1 MSNTIISRRYARAL
15 LNLSAR
21 ANEVEAV
28 AEGLN
33 DVADAV
39 TTSPAL
45 ADLLINPK
53 VKQADKMQIVNTVL
67 ARIGPPAIVSTF
79 VRYLTGKRRIALLD
93 DIRRVYHELADIRTG
108 RATAL
113 VTVAVPLDDGQQDQL
128 RRRIEAMSGK
138 QITLDIQVDPAILGG
153 TVTRIGSTVWDGS
166 LRSKLHQIR
175 DSIIQVGL

>member
-21 ANEVEAV
+21 TNEVEAV

-33 DVADAV
+33 NVADAA

-53 VKQADKMQIVNTVL
+53 VKQADKMKIVDAVL
-67 ARIGPPAIVSTF
+67 ERIQPPAIVSTF
-79 VRYLTGKRRIALLD
+79 VRYLTSKRRIALLD
-93 DIRRVYHELADIRTG
+93 DIRRVYHELADIRMG

-113 VTVAVPLDDGQQDQL
+113 ITVAVPLDDGQQDQL
-128 RRRIEAMSGK
+128 RQRIEAVSGK
-138 QITLDIQVDPAILGG
+138 QITLELQVDPAILGG

-166 LRSKLHQIR
+166 LRSKLHHIR